1 VTIGNDHWHSP
12 RNQGK
17 EAAAEREAMQA
28 NTARA
33 GRARI
38 SQAKRGG
45 STGPPD
51 RSRHVTC
58 GNDEDGQPGSGRRQ
72 GRTAA
77 AAARRLIIREA
88 Q

>member
-1 VTIGNDHWHSP
+1 VSEGGLDPRSWWYIPKRGDPSP
-12 RNQGK
+12 LQI
-17 EAAAEREAMQA
+17 

-38 SQAKRGG
+38 SQAKRSGR
-45 STGPPD
+45 TGPPD
-51 RSRHVTC
+51 RPRHVTC
-58 GNDEDGQPGSGRRQ
+58 ENDESGEPGSDRGQ

-88 Q
+88 R